1 MSVDRGKKNN
11 KFIMEFGVR
20 RNFVVKKVP
29 MLLKNTPFSGLD
41 LQQAHI
47 ITDQGKIPSVEV
59 EKLSSFLGW
68 EQV

>member
-1 MSVDRGKKNN
+1 MSVDSGKKNN
-11 KFIMEFGVR
+11 KFIMEF
-20 RNFVVKKVP
+20 VVKKVP
-29 MLLKNTPFSGLD
+29 ISLLLKNTPFSGLD

-59 EKLSSFLGW
+59 GKVSSFLGW

>member
-11 KFIMEFGVR
+11 KFIMEFGVG
-20 RNFVVKKVP
+20 RNFVVVEKYPILRIGFATV
-29 MLLKNTPFSGLD
+29 
-41 LQQAHI
+41 HI

-59 EKLSSFLGW
+59 GKISSFLGW